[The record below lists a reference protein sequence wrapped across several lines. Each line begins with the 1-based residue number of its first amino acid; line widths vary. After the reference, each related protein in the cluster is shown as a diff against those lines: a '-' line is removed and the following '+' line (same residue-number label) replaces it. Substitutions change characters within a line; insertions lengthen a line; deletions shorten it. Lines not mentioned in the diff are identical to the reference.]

1 MDYEF
6 QLSCKKTII
15 ESNKS
20 LEKNSMTNPKK
31 YRPLRHAFGQ
41 YATGVTV
48 VTARNIN
55 GDPIGLSANSFSS
68 VSLEPALVS
77 WCVDEASTR
86 YQEFLDAE
94 FYTISVLTAEQ
105 KLVSNLF
112 AERSWDDS
120 VFDDVDWFVGSKD
133 VPQIKGVGARF
144 HCQQENIYAGGDHK
158 IIVGTVLDYEVDPQ
172 DPLVFF
178 QGEYRS

>member
-6 QLSCKKTII
+6 QLSWKKTII
-15 ESNKS
+15 DPTKS
-20 LEKNSMTNPKK
+20 FSKNPMTNPKK
-31 YRPLRHAFGQ
+31 YRPLRDAFGQ

-48 VTARNIN
+48 VTAIN
-55 GDPIGLSANSFSS
+55 EGGEPIGLTANSFAS

-105 KLVSNLF
+105 KTVSNLF
-112 AERSWDDS
+112 AERSWDDT
-120 VFDDVDWFVGSKD
+120 VFDDVKWFAGTNE
-133 VPQIKGVGARF
+133 VPQIENVGARF
-144 HCQQENIYAGGDHK
+144 HCQQENIYPGGDHK
-158 IIVGTVLDYEVDPQ
+158 IIIGKVLDYEVDPQ
-172 DPLVFF
+172 QPLLFF
-178 QGEYRS
+178 QGDYRD